1 MKLSS
6 STLIQLTIVLAIVGG
21 YFLIDFN
28 KLLQQIQGEGD
39 YVTQNSNCDLHQGPC
54 EITLKNG
61 NKYSLEIFPKEIPLM
76 KKLQFKVT
84 SNNQKVKELDLK
96 IYATNMYMGEFAF
109 KLQQQ
114 ADGSYSTY
122 GTLPTCPIGNMKWNA
137 DITEASVLHKTGAR
151 FQFQTDQ

>member
-6 STLIQLTIVLAIVGG
+6 STLIQLATVLTIVGG
-21 YFLIDFN
+21 YFFIDFN
-28 KLLQQIQGEGD
+28 KLLQTIQGEGN
-39 YVTQNSNCDLHQGPC
+39 YTVQNSDCDLHKGPC
-54 EITLKNG
+54 EVILKNG
-61 NKYSLEIFPKEIPLM
+61 NKYSLEIFPKNIPLM

-84 SNNQKVKELDLK
+84 TNNQTLKELDLK

-114 ADGSYSTY
+114 ADGSYVTY

-137 DITEASVLHKTGAR
+137 DITEASVLSKSGVR